1 MRALPALMIFFCAL
15 AAAQQYRW
23 IDDKGRVQYGDTPPP
38 SAKDVQRKRFG
49 ESRGAA
55 DDAESKREQ
64 AAKQFP
70 VTLYTSPNCD
80 APCRD
85 ARQLLDHREIP
96 FDEIAVADEA
106 TLAQLKR
113 AAGEAK
119 IPSLLV
125 GSQAQVGYNAGLWN
139 AALDAAG
146 YPAAQSGRAAGSR
159 RPLPAVKLYTNSR
172 CGPLCDEARAYLQS
186 RAVQFTE
193 VQVEDPVA
201 VEELRK
207 LTGQQN
213 VPVLAVGSLVQRGYD
228 AGLYARALDSAGFP
242 EAAK

>member
-1 MRALPALMIFFCAL
+1 MRNVQRISFGEGG
-15 AAAQQYRW
+15 AAA
-23 IDDKGRVQYGDTPPP
+23 
-38 SAKDVQRKRFG
+38 
-49 ESRGAA
+49 E
-55 DDAESKREQ
+55 DAESKREK

-85 ARQLLDHREIP
+85 ARQLLDQREIP

-113 AAGEAK
+113 VAAEAK
-119 IPSLLV
+119 IPTLLV

-146 YPAAQSGRAAGSR
+146 YPAAQSGRRGAASR

-172 CGPLCDEARAYLQS
+172 CGPLCDEARAYLQT

-193 VQVEDPVA
+193 VQVEDPA
-201 VEELRK
+201 TVEELRK